1 MTQPPPRNIPRSKVH
16 FRRAAARG
24 ETLFVRFLVLCSLL
38 LSACASVGNDC
49 AGDSFQLG
57 VRDGRFASDQG
68 ERYASICGGSFNA
81 ARYREGFAEGF
92 SRRPPPVG
100 D

>member
-1 MTQPPPRNIPRSKVH
+1 MVH
-16 FRRAAARG
+16 FRCARARG
-24 ETLFVRFLVLCSLL
+24 DTCVMRFIFVLCLGLAS
-38 LSACASVGNDC
+38 CASVGNDC
-49 AGDSFQLG
+49 ASDAFQLG

-68 ERYASICGGSFNA
+68 GRYASICGGSFDA
-81 ARYREGFAEGF
+81 ARYREGLADGF